1 MKLKVIQNSQNNYFV
16 SFLIIAKNNKS
27 NKYNVS

>member
-1 MKLKVIQNSQNNYFV
+1 MKLKVIQISQNNYFV
-16 SFLIIAKNNKS
+16 SFNNRQNNKS